1 MYNNTIIHQ
10 KRKFNEIRE
19 KENNKSKYFL
29 GKTFSA
35 KLFIKLF
42 SKLVDPSIVCFEIL
56 NFEPENRTKG
66 DIETALPWMENLK
79 YFYEYISIKET
90 EESKKQI
97 LRQFIWLLHRKIF
110 YKSTII
116 KKNDEMNKFLYIILE
131 GFLIKVNLIF
141 YRQVLSVEDY
151 LYYLIKMEIL
161 NENEIID
168 KLKLLNKSFINIDT
182 KSIEEFCIKH
192 NNVYNYSELKEK
204 ALEELIQHGIIFRK
218 KIKKNKNEN
227 LDYKI
232 KSIENYLKI
241 FLLKSNP
248 KTLFDNKKAYFNF
261 YLGKYINNGILEKGQ
276 YVGTFLREEIKD
288 SSRYVANNKCIVAV
302 FNKENNY
309 SNELYKAH
317 TDKMKRIFEEIK
329 NNYYIFHHIKD
340 DIFYKK
346 YIPFMHY
353 RKYSKGEKIFL
364 QNSIYEGIY
373 LLTSGTIKISVN
385 TSIDEMY
392 NIINNLT
399 YSLNNFSEYIS
410 KKETINQDNSKNQI
424 FNATRELYE
433 LYSKKDVYDLV
444 TIKDYNII
452 GTNETYDYK
461 TDIYNFMAEC
471 LSDSAVLFFFPK
483 SHLDIL
489 LKSEKMVFNSFVQLV
504 EFRIKDIIWK
514 LKKYI
519 STFERELAHQKNKIS
534 KTKINNLIRNLKKD
548 NIEKKIISRNEIYNG
563 FNSNNNIFI
572 AKNDSSK
579 IKSLQRTKLIYNSK
593 INLTNDI
600 KIKNFKKIINRNMEN
615 IEVFHTE
622 RNNTKIKY
630 NIYMNIPT
638 ILRSQNINRDESN
651 IYNVS
656 HSQTKRKNLD
666 YVPKIFPYIV
676 KDHNNKNYLFN
687 KRNDN
692 NDLIKPIKTIE
703 NGSILKLKKI
713 FLNKK

>member
-1 MYNNTIIHQ
+1 
-10 KRKFNEIRE
+10 
-19 KENNKSKYFL
+19 
-29 GKTFSA
+29 
-35 KLFIKLF
+35 
-42 SKLVDPSIVCFEIL
+42 
-56 NFEPENRTKG
+56 
-66 DIETALPWMENLK
+66 
-79 YFYEYISIKET
+79 
-90 EESKKQI
+90 
-97 LRQFIWLLHRKIF
+97 
-110 YKSTII
+110 
-116 KKNDEMNKFLYIILE
+116 
-131 GFLIKVNLIF
+131 
-141 YRQVLSVEDY
+141 
-151 LYYLIKMEIL
+151 
-161 NENEIID
+161 
-168 KLKLLNKSFINIDT
+168 
-182 KSIEEFCIKH
+182 
-192 NNVYNYSELKEK
+192 
-204 ALEELIQHGIIFRK
+204 
-218 KIKKNKNEN
+218 
-227 LDYKI
+227 
-232 KSIENYLKI
+232 
-241 FLLKSNP
+241 
-248 KTLFDNKKAYFNF
+248 
-261 YLGKYINNGILEKGQ
+261 
-276 YVGTFLREEIKD
+276 
-288 SSRYVANNKCIVAV
+288 
-302 FNKENNY
+302 
-309 SNELYKAH
+309 
-317 TDKMKRIFEEIK
+317 
-329 NNYYIFHHIKD
+329 
-340 DIFYKK
+340 
-346 YIPFMHY
+346 
-353 RKYSKGEKIFL
+353 
-364 QNSIYEGIY
+364 
-373 LLTSGTIKISVN
+373 
-385 TSIDEMY
+385 MY

-471 LSDSAVLFFFPK
+471 LSNSAVLFFFPK